1 MRLCRTAARLPRRN
15 SCKHNILC
23 RVLFTH
29 TDNMQKKYFSHLV
42 KQKKTGY
49 NKKKISMRGCFGMRP
64 LRHRIAKNAAQ
75 LAPVAVVAGH
85 LLHQGRKL
93 CRNVR
98 TAFHPNERKDVITM
112 KKSTFAAIIA
122 LLAAIA
128 GALGAAFFYLRRREE
143 ELDEYEQLL
152 FSEDYSDEMD
162 EMPKQ
167 AEEEPA
173 DEE

>member
-85 LLHQGRKL
+85 LLHQSRKL
-93 CRNVR
+93 RRNVR
-98 TAFHPNERKDVITM
+98 TACHPNE
-112 KKSTFAAIIA
+112 
-122 LLAAIA
+122 
-128 GALGAAFFYLRRREE
+128 
-143 ELDEYEQLL
+143 
-152 FSEDYSDEMD
+152 
-162 EMPKQ
+162 
-167 AEEEPA
+167 
-173 DEE
+173 

>member
-1 MRLCRTAARLPRRN
+1 
-15 SCKHNILC
+15 
-23 RVLFTH
+23 
-29 TDNMQKKYFSHLV
+29 
-42 KQKKTGY
+42 
-49 NKKKISMRGCFGMRP
+49 MRP

-75 LAPVAVVAGH
+75 LAPAAVVAGH
-85 LLHQGRKL
+85 LLHQSRKL

-152 FSEDYSDEMD
+152 FSEDYSDEMG